1 MLQLK
6 NTNMSQVKKEIKT
19 IKERIYSLLVLS
31 LLLGMLFTSL
41 NVATA
46 SNQDTTNLAVT
57 ITVGS
62 LDTTAENTDF
72 DWPAATA
79 GQASNQ
85 QENMNNIQ
93 VTDYRGNSG
102 GWSLTATANNL
113 EAGTNILNTYA
124 RVKAG
129 PGDVTNLNES
139 DITGVTAG
147 SADQSLG
154 SESGN
159 AVNMMTATADNGA
172 GAFQLDNTVM
182 NLSIEAGDAAG
193 DYTAVLTLTVS

>member
-1 MLQLK
+1 
-6 NTNMSQVKKEIKT
+6 MSQVKNEIKT
-19 IKERIYSLLVLS
+19 IKERIYSLLILS
-31 LLLGMLFTSL
+31 ILFGMLFTSL

-46 SNQDTTNLAVT
+46 SNQDTTNLAVN
-57 ITVGS
+57 ITTGS
-62 LDTTAENTDF
+62 LDTAAENTDF
-72 DWPAATA
+72 DWPDATA

-124 RVKAG
+124 RAKTS
-129 PGDVTNLNES
+129 PGDVTNLNSS
-139 DITGVTAG
+139 DNTGVTAG
-147 SADQSLG
+147 SDNQALG
-154 SESGN
+154 SNATN
-159 AVNMMTATADNGA
+159 AVNMMTASAGNGA